1 MKQKENKSEEGRKK
15 KDGGK
20 LRKWQK
26 NENWVINTKNKEKKT
41 SKWMKEKSR
50 NRNKKNMIE

>member
-41 SKWMKEKSR
+41 SKWMKEKAVTEI
-50 NRNKKNMIE
+50 KKIW